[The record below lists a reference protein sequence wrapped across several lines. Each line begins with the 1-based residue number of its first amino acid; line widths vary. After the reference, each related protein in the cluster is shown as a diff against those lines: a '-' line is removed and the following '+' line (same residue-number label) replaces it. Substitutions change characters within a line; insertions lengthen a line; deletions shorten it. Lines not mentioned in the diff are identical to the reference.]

1 MCACF
6 RYDTI
11 LSSILDVRIQFYHAF
26 HSICRSLWSGF
37 RLSTSTHLALCT
49 AQKFPPFV
57 NVVCSGMGYFPCSIL
72 MSASDDIHGVFVT
85 SVSVEVSTWCSTVLT
100 HNDLIVRYWS
110 WTIIRT
116 RRLQHTE
123 QNEEHPGISLDLTRK
138 ALSLNFFL
146 FWRYY
151 MPN

>member
-1 MCACF
+1 MSVA
-6 RYDTI
+6 
-11 LSSILDVRIQFYHAF
+11 
-26 HSICRSLWSGF
+26 
-37 RLSTSTHLALCT
+37 
-49 AQKFPPFV
+49 
-57 NVVCSGMGYFPCSIL
+57 CSGMGYFPRSIL
-72 MSASDDIHGVFVT
+72 MSAADDIHGVFVT
-85 SVSVEVSTWCSTVLT
+85 SASVEVSTWCSTVLT